1 MAEFSDVHLVIR
13 MHPNSG
19 AKGTKRVPIVD
30 KLTSFLRRRNH
41 ANVTTIAADD
51 AVNTYQLMKL
61 AEVGLVACSTCAA
74 EMLHRGKP
82 SMAFHKYI
90 TKNQGIFV
98 ADSKAAMKDI
108 LHRFH
113 EKDISRKELKECF
126 RRSLR
131 YRYVKL
137 FRSNIPFEMIKQ
149 TSPHMVRALFSAGRR
164 YQKCALSRF
173 EQTFG
178 PDSSR

>member
-1 MAEFSDVHLVIR
+1 M
-13 MHPNSG
+13 
-19 AKGTKRVPIVD
+19 
-30 KLTSFLRRRNH
+30 
-41 ANVTTIAADD
+41 
-51 AVNTYQLMKL
+51 
-61 AEVGLVACSTCAA
+61 
-74 EMLHRGKP
+74 
-82 SMAFHKYI
+82 
-90 TKNQGIFV
+90 

-149 TSPHMVRALFSAGRR
+149 TSPHMVRALFRR
-164 YQKCALSRF
+164 VEDIKNARCPALNKLSDQILQDEEIAF
-173 EQTFG
+173 DYVDKSMQL
-178 PDSSR
+178 PDQDAENIWIDAYMDQYFIS